1 MGELKRTFRPEF
13 LNRVDDIIIFH
24 QLTKPEIQE
33 IARRMLAQVS
43 RRMREKGI
51 TLTFSEE
58 AVQKIS
64 DAGFD
69 PIYGARPLR
78 RAIQSQIEDLLS
90 EELLSGKMK
99 EGAQYHCS
107 VQKNEICLST
117 AKDAN
122 SRKNQK

>member
-1 MGELKRTFRPEF
+1 
-13 LNRVDDIIIFH
+13 
-24 QLTKPEIQE
+24 
-33 IARRMLAQVS
+33 MLAQVS

-99 EGAQYHCS
+99 EGRNTTALYRKMNLSFCGKRRKL
-107 VQKNEICLST
+107 QKKSKMKI
-117 AKDAN
+117 
-122 SRKNQK
+122 